1 MNNVKNL
8 GIVPLF
14 GLDQANTKYQ
24 TNKSRIQDK
33 VNTSKNNLIEYK
45 NNLNL
50 LSSIFLNNKGTV
62 ILTLAGKTNTLSN
75 TNNLNIIENQKNVN
89 NFLFPIKKESE
100 RAVNNIPAFTEISN
114 IGKLSNS
121 SDKLIMD
128 ISNSNYINSFFKFS
142 SELGQSKLINYNF
155 LRAGTVQSTL
165 TP

>member
-100 RAVNNIPAFTEISN
+100 RAVSNIPAFTEISN
-114 IGKLSNS
+114 IGRLSNS
-121 SDKLIMD
+121 SDRLIMD
-128 ISNSNYINSFFKFS
+128 ISNSNYINSFFKFHIP
-142 SELGQSKLINYNF
+142 L
-155 LRAGTVQSTL
+155 
-165 TP
+165 